1 MTVCLKRQ
9 GIGANVERTNTMRKP
24 KTLSPSAFML
34 FEKDPTEYA
43 LRYITDNKPPRTP
56 QALPASVGSAFDAIA
71 KSNLHERLFGKGA
84 DPKMELDALFTS
96 QVEEHN
102 RDEAMVMGQHV
113 FEDYVETGSF
123 DELLGIME
131 DAAEAPEFE
140 FDAGRVV
147 DGVPLFGKPDCR
159 FVDRRGNH
167 VILDWKVRG
176 YCSKYGASPVKGYQK
191 CRDGAD
197 WPHRNLTKTQLKKRE
212 DGQEVQGK
220 HSRSHGTE
228 HKLYL
233 GMDFNGLTINQG
245 FLETCD
251 SEWATQLSIYGWLMG
266 EKVGDENVVVCID
279 EIVGKFMGEGNRPL
293 LRVANHKARVSPS
306 FQIDLHG
313 RLQKLWD
320 AIESGWIFHEISR
333 EENDEMLER
342 LQHRARG
349 MASDGSEEEDFYSQ
363 MGRPAY
369 R

>member
-1 MTVCLKRQ
+1 
-9 GIGANVERTNTMRKP
+9 MRKP
-24 KTLSPSAFML
+24 SFLSPSAFML

-43 LRYITDNKPPRTP
+43 LRYITDDKPPRTP
-56 QALPASVGSAFDAIA
+56 QPLPASIGSAFDAVT
-71 KSNLHERLFGKGA
+71 KSNLHERLFGKGT
-84 DPKMELDALFTS
+84 DPRMEFDALFAS
-96 QVEEHN
+96 QVEEYN
-102 RDEAMVMGQHV
+102 RDEALEMGRHV
-113 FEDYVETGSF
+113 FDDYVETGSF
-123 DELLGIME
+123 DELLGTME
-131 DAAEAPEFE
+131 GAKEDPEFE
-140 FDAGRVV
+140 FDAGLVV

-159 FVDRRGNH
+159 FVDRYSNH
-167 VILDWKVRG
+167 IILDWKVRG

-191 CRDGAD
+191 CRDGKD
-197 WPHRNLTKTQLKKRE
+197 WLSRNLTKAQLKKRA
-212 DGQEVQGK
+212 DGQDIQGK
-220 HSRSHGTE
+220 HSRSHDTE
-228 HKLYL
+228 HNLYL

-279 EIVGKFMGEGNRPL
+279 EIVGKFMGECERPL
-293 LRVANHKARVSPS
+293 LRVANHKARVSQK

-320 AIESGWIFHEISR
+320 AIDSGWIFQDMSR
-333 EENDEMLER
+333 EENDAALEM

-363 MGRPAY
+363 IGRPAY